1 MRALRVTSAYWLEQV
16 KGRSDDFRIVWA
28 TIIAG

>member
-1 MRALRVTSAYWLEQV
+1 MKAIRITSAYWLEHV
-16 KGRSDDFRIVWA
+16 RDHGDDFRIVWA